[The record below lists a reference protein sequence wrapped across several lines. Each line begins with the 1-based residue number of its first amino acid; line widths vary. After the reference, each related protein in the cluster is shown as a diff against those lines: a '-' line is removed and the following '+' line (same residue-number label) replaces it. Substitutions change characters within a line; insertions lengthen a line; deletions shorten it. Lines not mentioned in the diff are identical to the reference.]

1 MKRYLLVFLALLF
14 YGGLFAQTTY
24 TIQYW
29 FDGKYEAQNTISNIA
44 GSWNDSIDISSL
56 DFGFH
61 TLYLQT
67 KDTSNR
73 WFPTQVFSF
82 FALTGIEESFSM
94 VYTYWFDQDYSNRQ
108 SGNISGE
115 NLLIDVAGLDEGFH
129 QINIQ
134 TGEDNKAKLETYY
147 FYKLPLQNGEEFS
160 MVYTYWFDQDYSNGQ
175 SGSVGNGNLL
185 IDVANLDEGF
195 HQINIQTG
203 EDNKAKLETYY
214 FYKLPLQNGEEFSMV
229 YTYWFDQDYSNGQS
243 GSVGNGNLLI
253 DVANLDEGF
262 HQINIQ
268 IGENNKAKLETYCF
282 YKDSYNTTLLTKYE
296 YWLNGDYSTTQIT
309 ELSPHS
315 DTLTLVTLLPVASQP
330 IRSSCFQFDYNG
342 GSPIVY
348 AKNDISFRFWDTE
361 RKYTERSFKYIDENV
376 ADTIVADTLERDT
389 TKNISAPNNNSIH
402 WFKLYAET
410 GDSLSFHT
418 DKSCHLQLFA
428 PSGEEVFASQDEKSL
443 SWNGCHAWEDGVY
456 YLAVHDASSA
466 ETQVSVSY
474 QWIYRYA
481 VLSWDVHRVGN
492 GGISTITFEGN
503 GFDSLDTVYLVN
515 DIDTIPSL
523 YIDRKSNTTVSVAFD
538 FQDRDTL
545 IYNAIFN
552 YIDETIYQSEIVKVE
567 EAKPILLVSNVS
579 FPITFLRGSKIVDE
593 LKVTNTGNGTAYKVP
608 LHIYIKTKNKGAI
621 NHIKL
626 DGLNLMPITDKID
639 MSSLPANEIRELENW
654 AEKMGDDHCFLKT
667 KALDEDSGDSAFV
680 RSNYFFF
687 TLAPYETKTISLSL
701 TATEAVD
708 VWFTLLDTIETL
720 KTPNSNPSHQ
730 PHETSNWGERAR
742 QSYCCIKDKISCA
755 LNLAGGGLDLVES
768 IADATPGSPLDV
780 ITSASSCIVG
790 LLNDFNTGMGEWLC
804 QKDGQQPSWMD
815 KFMNWNSVTSS
826 SIACIKHFMPNI
838 SGKNFINL
846 AERVTDLI
854 GDMFGDGIEDISAD
868 CVSAFSTKQSDCM
881 SSTPQGGKSSPVVPV
896 DPNDITG
903 YIAESG
909 SLFVGASQEQMN
921 YTIEFENDTNFA
933 TANANK
939 VTVTDTLDGSIFD
952 LNSFSATAFTIGE
965 SIFTVDGGQSFVSTI
980 DMRPDI
986 DALCQV
992 ELDYRIDSAFAI
1004 AKWTFSSLDPMTLEP
1019 ITDPARGFLPANYN
1033 GDGIGE
1039 VDFLIKRK
1047 KNLSDSTIISNQAY
1061 IVFDNE
1067 DAIPTSVWT
1076 NIVDITPPASSIDTI
1091 IYSEELTTLSINA
1104 HDNLSGIWKYNIY
1117 AQVDSIFVP
1126 LALDV
1131 PFDSVASIEAQEGQ
1145 YSSLVSQA
1153 IDSAGNIEPL
1163 IIIPPYIPVFSLQ
1176 AMADTNQGFVTGS
1189 GIYDSLTSVTI
1200 EAMPN
1205 YGYRFVKWDDDNTDN
1220 PRTIVLTQDTILS
1233 AVFTTFDTTYTSVS
1247 ICEGETYSFFNR
1259 DLTQAGVYL
1268 DSIPNTEGYYDFYQ
1282 LSLQVNYP
1290 TTTTIDTIVCGE
1302 FVYGNETYTTSQTI
1316 TDNLQTYQGCDSVVT
1331 INLTVNYPTTTI
1343 IDTTVCGE
1351 FVYGNE
1357 TYTTSQTITDNLQT
1371 YQGCDSVVTI
1381 NLTVNYPATTTIDT
1395 TVCGEFVYNYVT
1407 FTGSQTIVDNLQTYQ
1422 GCDSVV
1428 TINLTVNYPTTTII
1442 DTTVCGE
1449 FVYGNETYTSSQT
1462 ITDNLQTYQG
1472 CDSIVT
1478 INLTVNYPAS
1488 TIIDTTVC
1496 GEFVYNYVTFTGS
1509 QTIVDNLQ
1517 TYQGCD
1523 SVVTINLTVNYPTTT
1538 IIDTTVCGEFVY
1550 GNETYTSSQTIT
1562 DNLQTYQGCDS
1573 IVTIN
1578 LTVNYPASTIIDTTV
1593 CGEFV
1598 YNYVTFT
1605 GSQTIVDNLQTINGC
1620 DSIVTIN
1627 LTVNPIYE
1635 ITVYDTVM
1643 IEGEVGEHYSETTVN
1658 NLQSEYGCDSTVTT
1672 VTYYVYPSG
1681 LNTIQGDISI
1691 SLYPNPAS
1699 GNSLLSIKGLN
1710 EDATVVVTDAQGRVI
1725 STSKLAMGQ
1734 ETLEI
1739 ESKKL
1744 ASGVYYI
1751 RIQTTNSVRTEK
1763 LIKK

>member
-1 MKRYLLVFLALLF
+1 MKRYLLVFVALLF

-29 FDGKYEAQNTISNIA
+29 FDGKYETQNTISNITGA
-44 GSWNDSIDISSL
+44 WNDSIDIGSL

-82 FALTGIEESFSM
+82 FAFTGIEDSFSM
-94 VYTYWFDQDYSNRQ
+94 TYTYWFDQDYSNRQ
-108 SGNISGE
+108 SGDISGE
-115 NLLIDVAGLDEGFH
+115 NLLIDVADLDEGFH

-134 TGEDNKAKLETYY
+134 TREGSKAKLETYY

-160 MVYTYWFDQDYSNGQ
+160 MT
-175 SGSVGNGNLL
+175 
-185 IDVANLDEGF
+185 
-195 HQINIQTG
+195 
-203 EDNKAKLETYY
+203 
-214 FYKLPLQNGEEFSMV
+214 

-268 IGENNKAKLETYCF
+268 IGEGCKAKLETYCF

-296 YWLNGDYSTTQIT
+296 YWLNEDYSTTQIT
-309 ELSPHS
+309 ELSPYS
-315 DTLTLVTLLPVASQP
+315 DTLTLVTLLPVESQP
-330 IRSSCFQFDYNG
+330 IRSSCFQFDYNEG
-342 GSPIVY
+342 NPIVY

-361 RKYTERSFKYIDENV
+361 RKYTERSFKYVDGNV
-376 ADTIVADTLERDT
+376 SDTIVADTLERNT

-410 GDSLSFHT
+410 GDSLSFHA

-428 PSGEEVFASQDEKSL
+428 PSGEEVFASQNEESL
-443 SWNGCHAWEDGVY
+443 TWNGCHAWEDGVY
-456 YLAVHDASSA
+456 YLAVHDASPA

-481 VLSWDVHRVGN
+481 VLAWDVHRVGN

-523 YIDRKSNTTVSVAFD
+523 YIDRKSNTTVSVVFD

-579 FPITFLRGSKIVDE
+579 FPNTFLRGSTVTYNFDI
-593 LKVTNTGNGTAYKVP
+593 TNTGNATAYNIP
-608 LHIYIKTKNKGAI
+608 LYTYIGSRTENGI
-621 NHIKL
+621 TRIKFE
-626 DGLNLMPITDKID
+626 GLNLQSIIANMD
-639 MSSLPANEIRELENW
+639 MESFSDSEVEELKQW
-654 AEKMGDDHCFLKT
+654 AEEMGDEHYFFET
-667 KALDEDSGDSAFV
+667 KAEDEESGDSIII
-680 RSNYFFF
+680 RSNYFFI
-687 TLAPYETKTISLSL
+687 TMAPYETRRISLHI
-701 TATEAVD
+701 TTTESVD
-708 VWFTLLDTIETL
+708 VWFTLPDTVETL
-720 KTPNSNPSHQ
+720 TNPAINISPQ
-730 PHETSNWGERAR
+730 QRFLIANASDWGQYAR
-742 QSYCCIKDKISCA
+742 YEYCCVKDHISCV
-755 LNLAGGGLDLVES
+755 LNLVGDMLDIAG
-768 IADATPGSPLDV
+768 V
-780 ITSASSCIVG
+780 ITSLDPGTSPDLVIQASACIVG
-790 LLNDFNTGMGEWLC
+790 LFNDFNTGMSKWLC
-804 QKDGQQPSWMD
+804 PEENNNDWPDKLKNGMD
-815 KFMNWNSVTSS
+815 IK
-826 SIACIKHFMPNI
+826 SIASTTITCVKRFLPNMPRKNIIELAGKINDALNHILRPYSHAYTVTNCI
-838 SGKNFINL
+838 L
-846 AERVTDLI
+846 
-854 GDMFGDGIEDISAD
+854 
-868 CVSAFSTKQSDCM
+868 AFSTKQPDCIPN
-881 SSTPQGGKSSPVVPV
+881 TPQGGKSSPVVPV
-896 DPNDITG
+896 DPNEITG

-909 SLFVGASQEQMN
+909 SLYIDASQEQMN

-939 VTVTDTLDGSIFD
+939 VTITDTLDGSVFD

-965 SIFTVDGGQSFVSTI
+965 SIFTVDGGQSFVRTI

-986 DALCQV
+986 DAICQV

-1004 AKWTFSSLDPMTLEP
+1004 AKWTFTSLDPMTLEP

-1033 GDGIGE
+1033 DDGIGE

-1047 KNLSDSTIISNQAY
+1047 KNLADSTIISNKAY

-1067 DAIPTSVWT
+1067 DAISTSIWT
-1076 NIVDITPPASSIDTI
+1076 NIVDITPPVSSIDTI
-1091 IYSEELTTLSINA
+1091 IYSEGLTTVYINA

-1117 AQVDSIFVP
+1117 AQVDSMFVP

-1145 YSSLVSQA
+1145 YSYLVSQA

-1163 IIIPPYIPVFSLQ
+1163 IIVPPYIPVFSLQ

-1233 AVFTTFDTTYTSVS
+1233 AIFTTFDTTYTSVS

-1282 LSLQVNYP
+1282 LSLQVNL
-1290 TTTTIDTIVCGE
+1290 
-1302 FVYGNETYTTSQTI
+1302 SA
-1316 TDNLQTYQGCDSVVT
+1316 S
-1331 INLTVNYPTTTI
+1331 
-1343 IDTTVCGE
+1343 
-1351 FVYGNE
+1351 
-1357 TYTTSQTITDNLQT
+1357 
-1371 YQGCDSVVTI
+1371 
-1381 NLTVNYPATTTIDT
+1381 TTIDT
-1395 TVCGEFVYNYVT
+1395 TVCGEFVY
-1407 FTGSQTIVDNLQTYQ
+1407 D
-1422 GCDSVV
+1422 
-1428 TINLTVNYPTTTII
+1428 
-1442 DTTVCGE
+1442 
-1449 FVYGNETYTSSQT
+1449 NETYTSSQT

-1573 IVTIN
+1573 V
-1578 LTVNYPASTIIDTTV
+1578 
-1593 CGEFV
+1593 
-1598 YNYVTFT
+1598 
-1605 GSQTIVDNLQTINGC
+1605 
-1620 DSIVTIN
+1620 VTIN

-1635 ITVYDTVM
+1635 VIVYDTII
-1643 IEGEVGEHYSETTVN
+1643 IEEEAGENYSETMVN

-1725 STSKLAMGQ
+1725 STSKLTMRQ

-1751 RIQTTNSVRTEK
+1751 RIQTANSVRTEK
-1763 LIKK
+1763 LIRK